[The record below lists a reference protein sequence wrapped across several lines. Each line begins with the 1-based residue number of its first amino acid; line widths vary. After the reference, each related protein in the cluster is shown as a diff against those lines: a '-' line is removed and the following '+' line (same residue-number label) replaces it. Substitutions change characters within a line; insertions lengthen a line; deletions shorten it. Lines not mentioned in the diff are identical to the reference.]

1 MPDTSATK
9 LRTIVIDDD
18 EGMRMLLR
26 VSLEFDG
33 RFDVLATLA
42 SKAELDTFLRSASL
56 VVDVAIVD
64 VTLPDA
70 DGVEVIELLRAD
82 HQHAVLA
89 LYTGWSDPQVETRA
103 KLAGADHVF
112 TKARDPLEL
121 LEQLAQPRPHSTPA
135 P

>member
-82 HQHAVLA
+82 HQPAVLA

>member
-1 MPDTSATK
+1 MSDDSTSK
-9 LRTIVIDDD
+9 LRALVIDDD

-26 VSLEFDG
+26 VSLELDG

-42 SKAELDTFLRSASL
+42 TKAELDDYLAAG
-56 VVDVAIVD
+56 VDAIDVAVVD

-70 DGVEVIELLRAD
+70 DGVEVIEELRIKFGD
-82 HQHAVLA
+82 AVLA

-103 KLAGADHVF
+103 RLAGADHVF
-112 TKARDPLEL
+112 TKALDPQEL
-121 LEQLAQPRPHSTPA
+121 LGQLASPRPRTSPA

>member
-42 SKAELDTFLRSASL
+42 SKAELDTFLRSAPL